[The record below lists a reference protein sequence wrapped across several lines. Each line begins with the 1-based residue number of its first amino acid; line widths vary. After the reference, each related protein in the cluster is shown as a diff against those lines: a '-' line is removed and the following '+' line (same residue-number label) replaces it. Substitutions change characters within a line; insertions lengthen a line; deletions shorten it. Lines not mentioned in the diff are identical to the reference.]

1 MSTTYKARKTLPFK
15 VEMIRQLKRRRTAVS
30 YLLMLLLPLIVVA
43 AVKLNDD
50 SGSSGGTGG
59 GFGGGNL
66 NLIGLATSSAWNFTV
81 VMLLFGSGFLL
92 TTVFSLFS
100 GDTVSSE
107 ASWSTLRYLLAAPV
121 PRRKLLTV
129 KLAVA
134 LVLSAGA
141 IVTLT
146 IGSYLI
152 GWAAFGNGQLTSP
165 LGGTFT
171 NSDAVIRVAM
181 ITGYIFITLLFAVGI
196 AFRMSVSTDA
206 PLGAVGTAV
215 IIVIVA
221 QILNAIDALGSIREY
236 LPGWY
241 SDAWTALLDANIEW
255 QLMARGFAYSIV
267 AFTLFTG
274 WAFLK
279 FDRKD
284 IYS

>member
-1 MSTTYKARKTLPFK
+1 MTTTYQAGKTLPFK
-15 VEMIRQLKRRRTAVS
+15 VEMVRQLKRRRTLVS

-43 AVKLNDD
+43 AVKLNND
-50 SGSSGGTGG
+50 SGSSSGAST

-66 NLIGLATSSAWNFTV
+66 NLIGLATAGAWNFTI

-121 PRRKLLTV
+121 PRRRLLTTKLL
-129 KLAVA
+129 VA

-141 IVTLT
+141 ITTLV

-152 GWAAFGNGQLTSP
+152 GWVAFGNAPLASP
-165 LGGTFT
+165 LGGTFS
-171 NSDAVIRVAM
+171 NSDASVRVAL
-181 ITGYIFITLLFAVGI
+181 ITGYIFTTLLFAVGI

-241 SDAWTALLDANIEW
+241 SDAWTALLDANVDW
-255 QLMARGFAYSIV
+255 QLMARGFAYSLV
-267 AFTLFTG
+267 SFTILVG
-274 WAFLK
+274 WAYLR
-279 FDRKD
+279 FDKKD